1 MAQKPEPPTLLELA
15 DIPENEFLEL
25 CRDSDRVDSEY
36 AFKEAGI
43 DTLNAAGQGALATMF
58 ALSGSPYAAIG
69 TVISAALAGVS
80 VWKGIQAVGEGV
92 RKVSQSSSADTI
104 LQVLYP
110 PEPPGTVVKE
120 AEPAGRVAHAI
131 TPGVKM

>member
-15 DIPENEFLEL
+15 DMPENEFLEL
-25 CRDSDRVDSEY
+25 SRDCDQVDSEY

-43 DTLNAAGQGALATMF
+43 DTLNAVGQGALATMF

-92 RKVSQSSSADTI
+92 RKASQSSSADTI

-120 AEPAGRVAHAI
+120 AEPSGRVMSAI

>member
-1 MAQKPEPPTLLELA
+1 MAQKLEPPALLELA

-25 CRDSDRVDSEY
+25 CRDCDRVDSEY

-92 RKVSQSSSADTI
+92 RKASQSSSADTI

-120 AEPAGRVAHAI
+120 VEPSGRVTPTI
-131 TPGVKM
+131 TPGVKL